1 MNIKE
6 AALFLTHMLERKDFL
21 NMQAIFRHPPPLAAS
36 VAVLHRSILISLFVF
51 ARVHICNSA
60 GK

>member
-1 MNIKE
+1 MNINK
-6 AALFLTHMLERKDFL
+6 AALFLTHKQRNDFL
-21 NMQAIFRHPPPLAAS
+21 NMQAIFPAPPPAS

-51 ARVHICNSA
+51 ACVHICNSA